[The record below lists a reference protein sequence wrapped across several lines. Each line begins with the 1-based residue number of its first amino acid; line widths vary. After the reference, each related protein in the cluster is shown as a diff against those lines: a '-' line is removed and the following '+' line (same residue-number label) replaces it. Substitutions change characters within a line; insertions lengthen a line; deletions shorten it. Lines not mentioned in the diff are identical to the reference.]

1 MHSCEI
7 ADIENV
13 QHLEILNIVSI
24 KLFLRYLDL
33 VRDLIPIGI
42 HYDVIIKCQ
51 GVSYYYQSGND
62 LKIKCDVNSPRTPN
76 RELMMSAGALGVLPM
91 MVPAGPL

>member
-33 VRDLIPIGI
+33 VRDFIPIGI
-42 HYDVIIKCQ
+42 HYDV
-51 GVSYYYQSGND
+51 
-62 LKIKCDVNSPRTPN
+62 KIKC
-76 RELMMSAGALGVLPM
+76 
-91 MVPAGPL
+91 